1 VGKLRFNL
9 KIILLAI
16 LLIILPACSKEE
28 KEVEGKVK
36 QQATEQ
42 RTKQEPEKESE
53 NKNKSKEESIEPEPL
68 PSTYKELADLPVG
81 EHVNFN
87 PKLGE
92 PEKTLEAFKGLPD
105 ISSNP
110 SKKELDHFYRELL
123 KMVQKDFKGPEALIR
138 QLRFQ
143 SIGNPDVE
151 DSRYQ
156 FKENLNVEIIL
167 DASGSMAQSTG
178 GKVKMDA
185 AKDSITDFV
194 NQLPEGAKV
203 GLRVYGHKGSNAD
216 SDKKLSCSSSEIMYP
231 ISPIDKGKFQFAL
244 NKIQPTG
251 WTPIGLALREAKQ
264 DLEQFDGTNNTNIVY
279 LVSDG
284 VSTCDDNPV
293 QAAKDLY
300 NSNISPIINVIGFD
314 VDAKGQNQL
323 IQIADA
329 TEGIYQKVNDESE
342 LKKELEKIT
351 DLAKTWEDWKDK
363 NMQKI
368 ERKKIQN
375 DLEIFG
381 YITGEEYNAEFEKVE
396 IGLIMHI
403 LKENG
408 KIDRES
414 YSYLD
419 QKNNEYHDWIKSEV
433 KKFETELKSLNEKS
447 YGEAIKALEE
457 KYQQNTQ

>member
-1 VGKLRFNL
+1 MDGQ
-9 KIILLAI
+9 
-16 LLIILPACSKEE
+16 
-28 KEVEGKVK
+28 VK
-36 QQATEQ
+36 QQAADQ
-42 RTKQEPEKESE
+42 PTKQVSEKEYE
-53 NKNKSKEESIEPEPL
+53 NKNRHEDESIEPEPL
-68 PSTYKELADLPVG
+68 PSTYEELAALPVG

-123 KMVQKDFKGPEALIR
+123 KMVQKDFKGPEDLIR

-185 AKDSITDFV
+185 AKDSILDFV

-231 ISPIDKGKFQFAL
+231 ISPYNEGKFQSAL
-244 NKIQPTG
+244 NKIKPTG
-251 WTPIGLALREAKQ
+251 WTPIGLALREAKK
-264 DLEQFDGTNNTNIVY
+264 DLDQFEGTNNTNIVY

-314 VDAKGQNQL
+314 VDAEGQNQL

-351 DLAKTWEDWKDK
+351 DLAETWKDWKEK

-375 DLEIFG
+375 ELDIFG
-381 YITGEEYNAEFEKVE
+381 YITGEEYNASFERTE
-396 IGLIMHI
+396 IELIISI
-403 LKENG
+403 LEQSG
-408 KIDRES
+408 KMDDDS
-414 YSYLD
+414 QQYLD
-419 QKNNEYHDWIKSEV
+419 QKNKEYHDWILSEV
-433 KKFETELKSLNEKS
+433 GKFKEELKKLNEKS
-447 YGEAIKALEE
+447 YAEAIKALEE
-457 KYQQNTQ
+457 KYQQNTR